1 MACGTP
7 QEPVLGSGN
16 QSRTARELPVP
27 ILHSLGRDSRNRS
40 GDPITTYASPPVSP
54 KRKGVSCVAPRGL
67 PVWPQPTQIWS
78 VSDDAGEAIDPSNA
92 DRSSC
97 DDRSEDALRA
107 CEECLATGDAVL
119 FVGAGCSIPSG
130 YPSWPR
136 LLETLESACDEVKS
150 GFVRDKGLREA
161 DSLGY
166 AEKLR
171 QHLSSGPKGAKRY
184 HELLYQR
191 FVGPPALTPFHDDLV
206 ALPVRGFLTTNYD
219 NTIQTSLMRRPGD
232 FRPVEKT
239 VIVDGG
245 PANRETD
252 FYDALRTRSS
262 RLVAHVHGYFTH
274 PETIVLTATD
284 YRRAYGESGIDRAP
298 TRVESFLKQVFTGY
312 PVIFVGFSFQDPYF
326 VRMLEAIA
334 NQLGTWGRARHFALM
349 PTTRERKAEY
359 CDAAASWRERL
370 SIATAFYPNDD
381 NTHSA
386 LQNVIRDL
394 RGKTESQGK
403 SVSQLNQI
411 NMVTR
416 RGLIE

>member
-40 GDPITTYASPPVSP
+40 GDPITTYASTPVSP

-67 PVWPQPTQIWS
+67 PVWPQPTQISS
-78 VSDDAGEAIDPSNA
+78 VADDAEELLDPSSA

-107 CEECLATGDAVL
+107 CEKCLATGDAVL
-119 FVGAGCSIPSG
+119 FVGAGCSIPAG
-130 YPSWPR
+130 FPDWQG
-136 LLETLESACDEVKS
+136 LLTSLESACDEVKS
-150 GFVRDKGLREA
+150 GFVSDKGLRAA

-171 QHLSSGPKGAKRY
+171 RHLSSGPQGAKRY

-191 FVGPPALTPFHDDLV
+191 FVGPPKLIPFHHDLV

-219 NTIQTSLMRRPGD
+219 NTIQTALMRRPDD

-245 PANRETD
+245 PASRETD
-252 FYDALRTRSS
+252 FYDALRSRSS
-262 RLVAHVHGYFTH
+262 RLVAHLHGYFTH
-274 PETIVLTATD
+274 TETIVLTEAD

-298 TRVESFLKQVFTGY
+298 TRVESFLKQVFIGY
-312 PVIFVGFSFQDPYF
+312 PVIFVGFSFSDPYF

-334 NQLGTWGRARHFALM
+334 NQLGTWGQKRHFALM
-349 PTTRERKAEY
+349 PTTRERKAED
-359 CDAAASWRERL
+359 CDAAASWRERM

-381 NTHSA
+381 KSHSA
-386 LQNVIRDL
+386 LQNLIRDL
-394 RGKTESQGK
+394 RAKTG
-403 SVSQLNQI
+403 SQLNRI